1 MLSDLSVW
9 LVSVENTGFASRLA
23 MILAFM
29 AALFHA
35 SFAALQNGRHDPW
48 ISRAAIDVALFLFT
62 WPVALFLVPWPE
74 PKHIWLFFWVFII
87 HNAYKAVQ
95 GMTYKRGA
103 YTVVYP
109 VVRGSSVLV
118 TVIFSGVLFQE
129 VYSIWQWTGII
140 VLVCGIF
147 GLAIYNWQKMQV
159 DRETLSAALG
169 LAILSGVM
177 VAAYTTFDAYGIRQM
192 PDPLTFV
199 FWFFAIDSITIPI
212 VVFFWVKQEKLTIP
226 TIRPLVLR
234 GLAGSIL
241 APLSFGCVM
250 MATRLDSVGMAAAL
264 RETSVLFAALIGVLF
279 LREPVGPKRTILMAM
294 IAAGAVVINIG

>member
-1 MLSDLSVW
+1 
-9 LVSVENTGFASRLA
+9 
-23 MILAFM
+23 M

-35 SFAALQNGRHDPW
+35 SFAALQNGRDNPW
-48 ISRAAIDVALFLFT
+48 ISRAAIDIALFLLT
-62 WPVALFLVPWPE
+62 WPIALFLVPWPE
-74 PKHIWLFFWVFII
+74 LQHIWLFVGVFII

-95 GMTYKRGA
+95 GMTYARGA

-118 TVIFSGVLFQE
+118 TVVVSGIIFQE
-129 VYSIWQWTGII
+129 VYSIWQWTGVIA
-140 VLVCGIF
+140 LVCGIF
-147 GLAIYNWQKMQV
+147 GLAIYNWQKLLV
-159 DRETLSAALG
+159 GRETLFAALG
-169 LAILSGVM
+169 LAILSGIM

-212 VVFFWVKQEKLTIP
+212 VVFFWIKQGKLTIP
-226 TIRPLVLR
+226 TIRPLVLK

-241 APLSFGCVM
+241 APLSFGCFM

-264 RETSVLFAALIGVLF
+264 RETSVLFAAIIGVLF
-279 LREPVGPKRTILMAM
+279 LRESVGPKRTVLMAM
-294 IAAGAVVINIG
+294 IAAGAVIINIG